1 MKNLFRVIV
10 LPLAC
15 LLTATE
21 TAAQI
26 YECIDADGRI
36 EFAQKCSPGTV
47 RQREVAK
54 TGNGAQEGAPA
65 PAPNYKEEEAAFQRR
80 QREREAQEKKEQANQ
95 KAAAKRCD
103 SARSRLSSLER
114 ARRVT
119 NGTDPKTGEPRYLDD
134 AERAAAMQKARD
146 VVAANCK

>member
-1 MKNLFRVIV
+1 MKKLFPV
-10 LPLAC
+10 LWVLFVSPLV
-15 LLTATE
+15 ATE
-21 TAAQI
+21 AAAQI

-54 TGNGAQEGAPA
+54 TGNSAQDSAP
-65 PAPNYKEEEAAFQRR
+65 PTGPNYKEEEAAFQRR

-95 KAAAKRCD
+95 KAAQKRCD

-134 AERAAAMQKARD
+134 NERAAATQKARD
-146 VVAANCK
+146 AVAANCK